1 MQEMLD
7 MEVFWILL
15 GKSIIYDAKK
25 KKKITKR
32 GDRLTKLAAM
42 NERGLVHHS
51 SDFLSLESLITGFKI

>member
-1 MQEMLD
+1 MQ
-7 MEVFWILL
+7 
-15 GKSIIYDAKK
+15 K

-42 NERGLVHHS
+42 NERGLEHHS